1 MAFFN
6 IASTV
11 MIFDENHNLIYDA
24 EVSDVDFDP
33 ILEILLRRVDFLM
46 ETDGTRY
53 YRIYLN

>member
-1 MAFFN
+1 
-6 IASTV
+6 
-11 MIFDENHNLIYDA
+11 MIFDENNNLIYDA

-33 ILEILLRRVDFLM
+33 ILEILLRRADFLM